1 MYIVQRTPF
10 VSLIILLCLFRAVGA
25 RHFDQCLDTIRKL
38 PDGTNGLAD
47 NRGNPVTVSHNATAI
62 TYELCNAT
70 CGLGSSPFKWSV
82 FSQQFS
88 AWLLPWLALLSQL
101 PFGTIY
107 RFDNVMSMV
116 LTVGSP
122 VLAAYS
128 LALTVLNT
136 QWIARRFSEFKY
148 PNVRHAVRV
157 LSSLQQMPLEISTE
171 HGMLASIVVLPN
183 NDAWWK
189 ELAEGLDYIHTW
201 SISAASS
208 IAWVVIAYLFTV
220 IGEFYIKVSQGAA
233 VLITQDLSVRIRL
246 FHRYLREFSV
256 ERSRRRVRL
265 AMATSH
271 W

>member
-1 MYIVQRTPF
+1 MYEALPF
-10 VSLIILLCLFRAVGA
+10 ASLILLLCLFPAIGA
-25 RHFDQCLDTIRKL
+25 LAFDQCLTTIRQL
-38 PDGTNGLAD
+38 PNGTEGLVD
-47 NRGNPVTVSHNATAI
+47 NRGNPVNISINATAI
-62 TYELCNAT
+62 TYDLCNAS
-70 CGLGSSPFKWSV
+70 CGLGSSPFQWSV

-101 PFGTIY
+101 PFGTLY
-107 RFDNVMSMV
+107 RSDNVMSMV

-148 PNVRHAVRV
+148 PNVGRAIRV
-157 LSSLQQMPLEISTE
+157 LSSLQQVPLEISE
-171 HGMLASIVVLPN
+171 KYGMLASTVVLPE
-183 NDAWWK
+183 NDTWWQ

-220 IGEFYIKVSQGAA
+220 IGEFSINEPQDAA
-233 VLITQDLSVRIRL
+233 V
-246 FHRYLREFSV
+246 
-256 ERSRRRVRL
+256 
-265 AMATSH
+265 
-271 W
+271 